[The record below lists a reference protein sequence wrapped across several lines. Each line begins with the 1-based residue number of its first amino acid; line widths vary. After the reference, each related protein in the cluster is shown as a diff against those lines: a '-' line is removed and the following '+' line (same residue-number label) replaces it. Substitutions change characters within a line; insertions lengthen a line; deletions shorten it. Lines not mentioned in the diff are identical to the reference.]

1 MLITDLS
8 IKRPVLASVLSLLL
22 VAFGLLSYYRLP
34 LREYPD
40 IDPPVV
46 SIETKY
52 PGAAAAVVET
62 RITEP
67 LEQSIAGVEGIDTI
81 SSTSVDGR
89 SSINVEFRTG
99 RDVDAAAND
108 IRDRVSRVV
117 DDLPV
122 EADPPEIQKVDSNE
136 EVIMWLN
143 LEGRGYSIPEITDY
157 ARRFLVDRFSVLDG
171 VANVRVGG
179 EQTWAMRIWIDRQE
193 LAARGLTV
201 EDVESALRR
210 ENVELPAGSIESRAR
225 QFTVR
230 LERSF
235 RAPEDFAQLVLAKG
249 KDGYLVRLGDVAR
262 VSREAAETRTFFRG
276 NAELMVGLGIV
287 K

>member
-22 VAFGLLSYYRLP
+22 VAFGALSYFQLP

-46 SIETKY
+46 SIETNY

-108 IRDRVSRVV
+108 IRDRVSRVL

-122 EADPPEIQKVDSNE
+122 EADPPEIQKVD
-136 EVIMWLN
+136 
-143 LEGRGYSIPEITDY
+143 
-157 ARRFLVDRFSVLDG
+157 
-171 VANVRVGG
+171 AN
-179 EQTWAMRIWIDRQE
+179 
-193 LAARGLTV
+193 
-201 EDVESALRR
+201 
-210 ENVELPAGSIESRAR
+210 
-225 QFTVR
+225 
-230 LERSF
+230 
-235 RAPEDFAQLVLAKG
+235 
-249 KDGYLVRLGDVAR
+249 
-262 VSREAAETRTFFRG
+262 
-276 NAELMVGLGIV
+276 
-287 K
+287 